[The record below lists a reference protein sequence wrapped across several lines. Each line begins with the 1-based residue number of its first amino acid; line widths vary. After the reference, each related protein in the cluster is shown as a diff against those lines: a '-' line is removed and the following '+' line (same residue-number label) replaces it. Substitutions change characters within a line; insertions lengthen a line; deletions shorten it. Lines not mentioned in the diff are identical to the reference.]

1 MIDDWL
7 CLRVG
12 RGDIDAAPALRRD
25 TRDDNANAS
34 MELVR
39 LIRSQH
45 GKDVQIEVSVLRLR

>member
-1 MIDDWL
+1 MIDDGL

-25 TRDDNANAS
+25 ARDDDADAA

-45 GKDVQIEVSVLRLR
+45 GKDVQIEESVLRLR